1 MKIDYKRMKTQ
12 KFSVGDIVIAHDKY
26 TEAIYKYLM
35 VEGKNGWCLLDV
47 ERNKMVINDYCYEL
61 LELFI
66 EEDMELEIID
76 VIPADKIRIE
86 YDK

>member
-12 KFSVGDIVIAHDKY
+12 KFSVGDIVIAHNKY

-35 VEGKNGWCLLDV
+35 VEGKHGLSLLDV
-47 ERNKMVINDYCYEL
+47 ERNKIVIYDYCYEL

-66 EEDMELEIID
+66 EEDMGLEIID

>member
-12 KFSVGDIVIAHDKY
+12 KFNVGDIVIAHNKY

-35 VEGKNGWCLLDV
+35 VEGKHGWSLLDV
-47 ERNKMVINDYCYEL
+47 ERNKIVIYDYCYEL

>member
-26 TEAIYKYLM
+26 TEAIYRDWM

-47 ERNKMVINDYCYEL
+47 ERNKIVINDYCYEL